1 MMAGGDLANS
11 DKTPGLLAGANV
23 LFNNPWTFLAS
34 GSTAD
39 RPIPS
44 AAIDGRLRF
53 NTDMLVYEYYDT
65 LTSSWVELSGSG
77 TGTVNPGAANDLA
90 FYAASGT
97 TLSPIASLAN
107 AVLVTDGS
115 SVPSLSTTLPSGLT
129 IPGATITSSTAAL
142 TSGQVAAVPVNPTDL
157 VNKLYVDTAIGGTV
171 LSITG
176 TTNQVIASSPTGNVT
191 LSLPQDIA
199 IGSSPTFANITLS
212 TTTQHAVLIGQNNAS
227 ALTGVLLGA
236 GQVLIGTT
244 ASDPIAGTLTPG
256 QNIGITSVTGSITI
270 GFTGN
275 LPVTNLNSGTSAGS
289 TTFWRGDGTWAVPA
303 GTGVTS
309 VSGTLNRIT
318 STGGT
323 TPVIDIDAGYV
334 GQTSLTTLGTVTTG
348 TWQATPI
355 DLATYV
361 SGNLAV
367 THLNSGTAA
376 SSTTFWRGDGT
387 WGTPAGTGVSSVS
400 GTLNRITST
409 GGTTPVIDISA
420 AYVGQTSITTL
431 GTLTTGTWNATP
443 IDLSTYVSGN
453 LAVSHLNSGTAAS
466 SSTFWRGDGT
476 WAAPAGSGTVNSGLI
491 NQVAWYAAN
500 GTAVSGL
507 ATLASG
513 VLVTSAGSVPSISTT
528 LPNGLAMGTP
538 ASLTLTNATSL
549 PLTTGVTGNL
559 PVTNLNSGTSASSTT
574 FWRGD
579 GTWATPAGG
588 SLSGNV
594 QTLSG
599 SGTYTPTAGTQFIIV
614 EMCGGGGGSGGVSAA
629 AGVIATSASGAPG
642 GYLKFM
648 MSAAQ
653 IGASL
658 SYSVGA
664 AGSAGTS
671 TPGAGGNGG
680 ATTFGG
686 WTAAAGAG
694 SALAN
699 STSSSVTAP
708 LNGTNTV
715 GTGIVIQ
722 NFRCAGNNAAGFS
735 IGTSFYGFGGARA
748 LGQMG
753 GAASLTPSFIVA
765 LNTGTGSGGFSG
777 SGYFG
782 GGFGCGGPGTGLYVQ
797 ATGSTTTNTG
807 TAGTVGTI
815 IVTEY
820 I

>member
-107 AVLVTDGS
+107 AVLVTNGS

-244 ASDPIAGTLTPG
+244 ASDPVAATLTPG
-256 QNIGITSVTGSITI
+256 QNIGISSLTGAITI

-275 LPVTNLNSGTSAGS
+275 LPVTNLNSGTAASS
-289 TTFWRGDGTWAVPA
+289 TTFWRGDGTWGTPA

-323 TPVIDIDAGYV
+323 TPVIDIAATYV
-334 GQTSLTTLGTVTTG
+334 GQTSITTLGTLVTG
-348 TWQATPI
+348 VWNATPI
-355 DLATYV
+355 DLSTYV

-367 THLNSGTAA
+367 SHLNTGTGA
-376 SSTTFWRGDGT
+376 SASTFWRGDGT
-387 WGTPAGTGVSSVS
+387 WATPAGTGVTSVS
-400 GTLNRITST
+400 GTTNRITST

-420 AYVGQTSITTL
+420 SYVGQTSITTL

-453 LAVSHLNSGTAAS
+453 LAVTHLNSGTAAS

-476 WAAPAGSGTVNSGLI
+476 WAAPAGSGTVNSGTA
-491 NQVAWYAAN
+491 NQLAYYATT

-507 ATLASG
+507 TGANSSM
-513 VLVTSAGSVPSISTT
+513 LVTSATGVPSMT
-528 LPNGLAMGTP
+528 
-538 ASLTLTNATSL
+538 ASLTNGQLIIGS
-549 PLTTGVTGNL
+549 TG
-559 PVTNLNSGTSASSTT
+559 
-574 FWRGD
+574 
-579 GTWATPAGG
+579 ATPVPG
-588 SLSGNV
+588 
-594 QTLSG
+594 TLSAG
-599 SGTYTPTAGTQFIIV
+599 PGISIANGAGTITI
-614 EMCGGGGGSGGVSAA
+614 S
-629 AGVIATSASGAPG
+629 
-642 GYLKFM
+642 
-648 MSAAQ
+648 
-653 IGASL
+653 
-658 SYSVGA
+658 
-664 AGSAGTS
+664 
-671 TPGAGGNGG
+671 
-680 ATTFGG
+680 
-686 WTAAAGAG
+686 
-694 SALAN
+694 
-699 STSSSVTAP
+699 
-708 LNGTNTV
+708 
-715 GTGIVIQ
+715 
-722 NFRCAGNNAAGFS
+722 
-735 IGTSFYGFGGARA
+735 
-748 LGQMG
+748 
-753 GAASLTPSFIVA
+753 
-765 LNTGTGSGGFSG
+765 GTGSGIGWTNVTG
-777 SGYFG
+777 TTQAGAADSGYVSNNAGLVTITLPTTAAFG
-782 GGFGCGGPGTGLYVQ
+782 TAFSIIGAGAGGWKIAQNAGQNVQ
-797 ATGSTTTNTG
+797 VGNVSSTVGVTGSVASTNQFDSIDLLCTVANTTWTTLG
-807 TAGTVGTI
+807 APQGSALTI
-815 IVTEY
+815 V
-820 I
+820 

>member
-11 DKTPGLLAGANV
+11 DITPGLLAGANV

-97 TLSPIASLAN
+97 ILSPIASLAN

-115 SVPSLSTTLPSGLT
+115 SVPSLITTLPSGLT

-157 VNKLYVDTAIGGTV
+157 VNKLYVDTAIGDTV

-275 LPVTNLNSGTSAGS
+275 LPVTNLNSGT
-289 TTFWRGDGTWAVPA
+289 
-303 GTGVTS
+303 
-309 VSGTLNRIT
+309 
-318 STGGT
+318 
-323 TPVIDIDAGYV
+323 
-334 GQTSLTTLGTVTTG
+334 
-348 TWQATPI
+348 
-355 DLATYV
+355 
-361 SGNLAV
+361 
-367 THLNSGTAA
+367 AA

-387 WGTPAGTGVSSVS
+387 W
-400 GTLNRITST
+400 
-409 GGTTPVIDISA
+409 
-420 AYVGQTSITTL
+420 
-431 GTLTTGTWNATP
+431 
-443 IDLSTYVSGN
+443 
-453 LAVSHLNSGTAAS
+453 
-466 SSTFWRGDGT
+466 
-476 WAAPAGSGTVNSGLI
+476 AAPSGSGTVNSGLI
-491 NQVAWYAAN
+491 NQLAWYAAN

-507 ATLASG
+507 STSASG

-538 ASLTLTNATSL
+538 ASLTLTNGAGLPIAGITGLGTGVAAALAANVNGTGAISLTTNPVFIAPTLGAATATSL
-549 PLTTGVTGNL
+549 TFSPTTNGIIG
-559 PVTNLNSGTSASSTT
+559 
-574 FWRGD
+574 
-579 GTWATPAGG
+579 
-588 SLSGNV
+588 
-594 QTLSG
+594 
-599 SGTYTPTAGTQFIIV
+599 TPTNDNAATGYV
-614 EMCGGGGGSGGVSAA
+614 GEYVS
-629 AGVIATSASGAPG
+629 ATSASTG
-642 GYLKFM
+642 
-648 MSAAQ
+648 
-653 IGASL
+653 ITTN
-658 SYSVGA
+658 
-664 AGSAGTS
+664 TS
-671 TPGAGGNGG
+671 TNIQTISLTAGDWDVWGVI
-680 ATTFGG
+680 AFA
-686 WTAAAGAG
+686 AAAGTLPTTLIAG
-694 SALAN
+694 VSTTSATLGGIYQQLQGITWNSGASNTLA
-699 STSSSVTAP
+699 AP
-708 LNGTNTV
+708 TV
-715 GTGIVIQ
+715 RV
-722 NFRCAGNNAAGFS
+722 S
-735 IGTSFYGFGGARA
+735 IA
-748 LGQMG
+748 
-753 GAASLTPSFIVA
+753 
-765 LNTGTGSGGFSG
+765 
-777 SGYFG
+777 
-782 GGFGCGGPGTGLYVQ
+782 
-797 ATGSTTTNTG
+797 STTTVYLVGFATFTVSTMNTI
-807 TAGTVGTI
+807 GTI
-815 IVTEY
+815 SARRVR
-820 I
+820 